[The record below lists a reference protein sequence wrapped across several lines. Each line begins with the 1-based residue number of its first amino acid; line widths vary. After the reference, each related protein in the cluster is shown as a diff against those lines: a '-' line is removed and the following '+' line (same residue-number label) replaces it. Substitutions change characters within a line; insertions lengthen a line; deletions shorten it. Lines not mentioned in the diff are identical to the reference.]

1 MPPALPAVRPGI
13 LPRLSLD
20 LLGIGMFEERS
31 QLRAELRE
39 MIKQLCIGNI
49 VRTRNVRV
57 LSDRSDP
64 GMENLVPVGEY
75 KVAKSGD

>member
-1 MPPALPAVRPGI
+1 MRPGI
-13 LPRLSLD
+13 LLRLSFD

-39 MIKQLCIGNI
+39 MIKQLCIGKI
-49 VRTRNVRV
+49 IRTRNVRV
-57 LSDRSDP
+57 LIDRSDP

>member
-1 MPPALPAVRPGI
+1 
-13 LPRLSLD
+13 
-20 LLGIGMFEERS
+20 MFEERS

-39 MIKQLCIGNI
+39 MIKQLCIGKI
-49 VRTRNVRV
+49 IRTRNVRV
-57 LSDRSDP
+57 LIDRSDP